1 MDENDIRELLLGH
14 GIDFAHHA
22 TLLATLKP
30 TVGAYNN
37 GMGDYMNT
45 MREHVLHLNSSGI
58 AIIPIDDRRGKML
71 ADELLFLPNEKI
83 GQLKMNMKLLS
94 LTFTIETDVG
104 ELVYK
109 VRRSVLGAPWHK
121 ENLAFILLRAGAGDA
136 QDVEAAAA
144 EMEAAASAPAEDEA
158 PSGTDA

>member
-58 AIIPIDDRRGKML
+58 AIIPIDDRRGKMIE
-71 ADELLFLPNEKI
+71 DELLFIPNEKI
-83 GQLKMNMKLLS
+83 VQLKMNMKLMS
-94 LTFTIETDVG
+94 LTFTIDTEAG

-136 QDVEAAAA
+136 QDAAAA
-144 EMEAAASAPAEDEA
+144 AAVAEHDASPGKDDA
-158 PSGTDA
+158 SSSTDA

>member
-58 AIIPIDDRRGKML
+58 AIIPIDDRRGKMVE
-71 ADELLFLPNEKI
+71 DELLFIPNEKI
-83 GQLKMNMKLLS
+83 VRLKMNMKLMS
-94 LTFTIETDVG
+94 LTFTIDTEAG

-136 QDVEAAAA
+136 QDAAAA
-144 EMEAAASAPAEDEA
+144 AAVAEHDASPGKDDAS
-158 PSGTDA
+158 PSTDA

>member
-1 MDENDIRELLLGH
+1 MDENDIRELLLGR

-30 TVGAYNN
+30 TVGAYHN

-58 AIIPIDDRRGKML
+58 AIIPIDDRRGKMIE
-71 ADELLFLPNEKI
+71 DELLFIPNEKI
-83 GQLKMNMKLLS
+83 AQLKMNMKLMS
-94 LTFTIETDVG
+94 LTFTIDTEDG

-136 QDVEAAAA
+136 QDAAAA
-144 EMEAAASAPAEDEA
+144 VTVAEHEAVPREDDASH
-158 PSGTDA
+158 GTDA

>member
-58 AIIPIDDRRGKML
+58 AIIPIDDRRGKMVE
-71 ADELLFLPNEKI
+71 DELLFIPNEKI
-83 GQLKMNMKLLS
+83 VQLKMNMKLMS
-94 LTFTIETDVG
+94 LTFTIDTEAG

-136 QDVEAAAA
+136 QDAAAA
-144 EMEAAASAPAEDEA
+144 AAVAEHDPSSGKDDAS
-158 PSGTDA
+158 PSTDA

>member
-58 AIIPIDDRRGKML
+58 AIIPIDDRRGKMIE
-71 ADELLFLPNEKI
+71 DELLFIPNEKI
-83 GQLKMNMKLLS
+83 VQLKMNMKLMS
-94 LTFTIETDVG
+94 LTFTIDTEAG

-136 QDVEAAAA
+136 QDAAAA
-144 EMEAAASAPAEDEA
+144 AAVAEHDASPGKDDAS
-158 PSGTDA
+158 PSTDA

>member
-83 GQLKMNMKLLS
+83 GQLKMNMKLMS
-94 LTFTIETDVG
+94 LTFTIDTEAG

-136 QDVEAAAA
+136 QDAAAA
-144 EMEAAASAPAEDEA
+144 AAVAEHDASPGKDDAS
-158 PSGTDA
+158 PSTDA

>member
-58 AIIPIDDRRGKML
+58 AIIPIDDRRGKMIE
-71 ADELLFLPNEKI
+71 DELLFIPNEKI
-83 GQLKMNMKLLS
+83 VQLKMNMKLMS
-94 LTFTIETDVG
+94 LTFTIDTEAG

-136 QDVEAAAA
+136 QDAAAA
-144 EMEAAASAPAEDEA
+144 AAVAEHDASSGKDDAS
-158 PSGTDA
+158 PSTDA

>member
-58 AIIPIDDRRGKML
+58 AIIPIDDRRGKMIE
-71 ADELLFLPNEKI
+71 DELLFIPNEKI
-83 GQLKMNMKLLS
+83 VQLKMNMKLMS
-94 LTFTIETDVG
+94 LTFTIDTEAG

-136 QDVEAAAA
+136 QDAAAA
-144 EMEAAASAPAEDEA
+144 AAVAEHDPSSGKDDAS
-158 PSGTDA
+158 PSTDA

>member
-1 MDENDIRELLLGH
+1 MDENDIRGLLLGR

-30 TVGAYNN
+30 TVGAYHN

-58 AIIPIDDRRGKML
+58 AIIPIDDRRGKMIE
-71 ADELLFLPNEKI
+71 DELLFIPNEKI
-83 GQLKMNMKLLS
+83 AQLKMNMKLMS
-94 LTFTIETDVG
+94 LTFTIDTEDG

-136 QDVEAAAA
+136 QDAAAA
-144 EMEAAASAPAEDEA
+144 ATVAENEAASSGDDASR
-158 PSGTDA
+158 GTDA

>member
-58 AIIPIDDRRGKML
+58 AIIPIDDRRGKMIE
-71 ADELLFLPNEKI
+71 DELLFIPNEKI
-83 GQLKMNMKLLS
+83 VRLKMNMKLMS
-94 LTFTIETDVG
+94 LTFTIDTEAG

-136 QDVEAAAA
+136 QDAAAA
-144 EMEAAASAPAEDEA
+144 AAVAEHDASPGKDDAS
-158 PSGTDA
+158 PSTDA